1 MSSTTDSFKDA
12 QDSSE
17 NENSLEYQKAL
28 DYHSQGSPGKVSLK
42 PSKQLVSQRDL
53 ALAYSPG
60 VAAPCLEIQKNHD
73 NVYKYTAKG
82 NMVAVVTNGTAVLG
96 LGNLG
101 AAAAKPV
108 MEGKAVL
115 FKKFADIDGA
125 TLEVDTSDPE
135 TFINVVKYLGESWGG
150 INLEDIK
157 APECFIIEEKL
168 KEVMNIPVFHD
179 DQHGTAI
186 ITAAGLLNAVF
197 LTNRKMSDVRV
208 VVNGAGA
215 AAMSCIDL
223 AIALGV
229 DRRNVILCDT
239 RGVIYK
245 GRTEG
250 MNRWKEERAADTD
263 LRTLEEAMKGADVFL
278 GLSVKGAV
286 SKKMVESMAANPVIF
301 AMANPDPEITPE
313 DIKAVRDDAIIA
325 TGRSDYN
332 NQINNVMGFPYIFR
346 GALDVRA
353 TAINEEM
360 KLAAARALAELA
372 RKPVPEEVY
381 KAYGHM
387 KKKFG
392 PEYIIPVPFDP
403 RLITTIPV
411 AVAEAAIESGVSKV
425 ESFDVKKYKTELASR
440 LNPASN
446 YMTFIYDK
454 LKSSE
459 KQRVIFAE
467 GEDEEVVKAA
477 IAMRDEGY
485 GQPIIVGRKQKI
497 DPIIDNLG
505 AGYNL
510 EGITVM
516 NAAVNSRLDEY
527 IDVLYA
533 KLQRQGYLRRD
544 IARLVKN
551 DRNVFSACM
560 IACGDADAMVTGIA
574 RSYYNN
580 LDDIIKVIKPE
591 ENKRIMGYSILISNK
606 ENIIIADNTICELP
620 STDDLV
626 AITLQTAEIAKS
638 MGHVPR
644 VALLSYSNFG
654 NPMRE
659 KASRIRAAVEKL
671 DAMDLDFEYDG
682 ELSADVALN
691 ANLLKLYPFC
701 RLSAPA
707 NVLIMPGLHSASIS
721 AGVMEALSGGIL
733 VGPILDGFEYP
744 VQIVQMGSSATE
756 ILRMASFAAAEAIT
770 MKNKQV

>member
-1 MSSTTDSFKDA
+1 MSSTTDSFKDIK
-12 QDSSE
+12 DSSE
-17 NENSLEYQKAL
+17 NSPEYQKAL
-28 DYHSQGSPGKVSLK
+28 DYHSEGTPGKVSLK

-60 VAAPCLEIQKNHD
+60 VAAPCLEIQKNPD
-73 NVYKYTAKG
+73 DVYKYTAKG
-82 NMVAVVTNGTAVLG
+82 NVVAVVTNGTAVLG
-96 LGNLG
+96 LGDLG

-115 FKKFADIDGA
+115 FKKFADIDGVDIG
-125 TLEVDTSDPE
+125 VDTKDPD
-135 TFINVVKYLGESWGG
+135 TFINVVRHLGESWGG

-186 ITAAGLLNAVF
+186 ITAAGLLNAAL
-197 LTNRKMSDVRV
+197 LTKREMSEIRV

-223 AIALGV
+223 AIALGI
-229 DRRNVILCDT
+229 DKNNVILCDT

-245 GRTEG
+245 GRKEG
-250 MNRWKEERAADTD
+250 MNRWKEARAAETN

-286 SKKMVESMAANPVIF
+286 SKDMVKSMADNPIIF

-313 DIKAVRDDAIIA
+313 DIRSVRDDAIIA
-325 TGRSDYN
+325 TGRSDYD

-381 KAYGHM
+381 KAYGSI

-411 AVAEAAIESGVSKV
+411 AVAQAAIESGVSKIQSL
-425 ESFDVKKYKTELASR
+425 EVKKYKTELASR

-467 GEDEEVVKAA
+467 GEDEEVIKAA
-477 IAMRDEGY
+477 MAMRDEGY
-485 GQPIIVGRKQKI
+485 GLPIIVGREQKI
-497 DPIIDNLG
+497 QPIIDNLG

-510 EGITVM
+510 NGITLM
-516 NAAVNSRLDEY
+516 NAAVNDRLEEY

-533 KLQRQGYLRRD
+533 KLQRQGFLRRD

-591 ENKRIMGYSILISNK
+591 KNKRIMGYSVLLSDK

-620 STDDLV
+620 TTDELV
-626 AITLQTAEIAKS
+626 DITLQAAEIAKS
-638 MGHVPR
+638 MGHTPR

-659 KASRIRAAVEKL
+659 KANRIRAAVEKL
-671 DAMDLDFEYDG
+671 DTMNLDFEYDG

-701 RLSAPA
+701 KLSAPA

-721 AGVMEALSGGIL
+721 AGVIEALSGGVL

-756 ILRMASFAAAEAIT
+756 ILRIASFAAAEALT
-770 MKNKQV
+770 MKMHR